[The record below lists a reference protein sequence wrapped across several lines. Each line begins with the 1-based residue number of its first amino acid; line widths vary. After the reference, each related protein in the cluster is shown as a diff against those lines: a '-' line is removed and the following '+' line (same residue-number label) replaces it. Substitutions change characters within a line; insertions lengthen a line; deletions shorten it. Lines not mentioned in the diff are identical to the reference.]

1 MAAASGRPST
11 GVDGER
17 TVEEHL
23 FQEGASFHFFQAVRV
38 LERLAPARRAV
49 GRNAPPASEIVR
61 FRALPSLS
69 FPANK
74 GVYEVLPPSGTQSM
88 PAMVVSFMG
97 LTGPKGALPDH
108 YTELLI
114 RLGRERKDHER
125 TALRDWLDLFNHRF
139 ISLFYRAW
147 EKYRFHIPYERGD
160 YLLPEPDAFTRVLLS
175 FVGLELPALRD
186 RLRVSR
192 REEVDGESS
201 ERVLAR
207 VDDLALLHYG
217 GFLAQQTRCSHSLRA
232 MLEDYFSLPIR
243 IEQFR
248 GGWLAL
254 DAASQSRMGVSGGN
268 NLLGR
273 NIVAGERVWEVQ
285 GRFRVRLGPLR
296 YADFVQFLPDRQP
309 IVERKAFFLLV
320 HLVRL
325 YVGPALDFDVQL
337 VLKAEDVPPCQLVE
351 KSGLG
356 PRLGWN
362 TWICSK
368 PLQRDAEDAAFA
380 GEEVVWMGN

>member
-1 MAAASGRPST
+1 MAATSGRSST
-11 GVDGER
+11 VVDGEY
-17 TVEEHL
+17 TVEERL
-23 FQEGASFHFFQAVRV
+23 FQDGASFHFFQAVRL
-38 LERLAPARRAV
+38 LERLAPARRSV
-49 GRNAPPASEIVR
+49 GRSAPPAAEVVR
-61 FRALPSLS
+61 FRVLPSLS
-69 FPANK
+69 YQANK
-74 GVYEVLPPSGTQSM
+74 GVHEILPPSGPQSM

-97 LTGPKGALPDH
+97 LTGFKGVLPDH

-114 RLGRERKDHER
+114 RLARERKDVER

-160 YLLPEPDAFTRVLLS
+160 YALTEPDAFTRALLA
-175 FVGLELPALRD
+175 FVGLESPALRN
-186 RLRVSR
+186 RLRVSC
-192 REEVDGESS
+192 REEVEGEPG

-217 GFLAQQTRCSHSLRA
+217 GFLAQQTRCCHSLQA
-232 MLEDYFSLPIR
+232 MLKDFFSLPVTIK
-243 IEQFR
+243 QFH
-248 GGWLAL
+248 GGWLTL
-254 DAASQSRMGVSGGN
+254 DAASQSRMGVAGGN

-285 GRFRVRLGPLR
+285 GKFRVRLGPLR
-296 YADFVQFLPDRQP
+296 YADFVQFLPDRQATS
-309 IVERKAFFLLV
+309 ERKAFFLLV

-325 YVGPALDFDVQL
+325 YVGPAIDFDVQL
-337 VLKAEDVPPCQLVE
+337 VLKAEDVPPCQLAE

-362 TWICSK
+362 TWICSQERK
-368 PLQRDAEDAAFA
+368 HDAEDAAFA